1 MIVVVEMFTWHRFL
15 DVLAF
20 PTVNIDL
27 VENDEKGVGL

>member
-1 MIVVVEMFTWHRFL
+1 MFTWHRFL

-27 VENDEKGVGL
+27 VENDEKGGDFR

>member
-1 MIVVVEMFTWHRFL
+1 MFTWHRLL

-27 VENDEKGVGL
+27 VENDEKGWDFR